1 MYRTPTWWGTLQ
13 QRADPFD
20 AGPYIRVQRSIGL
33 IGADAPR
40 AGRRAALAGLVAWV
54 PLILLSAVQG
64 IGIGPTPQESM
75 WLDIAAHARYL
86 LAIPLLVLAERFCL
100 PGLAAIANHFGEA
113 NLVSDASRPRYQ
125 ELLDSSRRLLA
136 SPVTDITIIALAYLL
151 TVAQPLP
158 IYAGNDSTWV
168 GSTIS
173 PDKLSLAGWWRLLVS
188 QPLFSI
194 LQIAWVWRIAVWGRF
209 LYGISRLELNLN
221 PAHPDRAAGLGFLGG
236 SLREFLAPAFALTV
250 PLAGAIA
257 QEILRGGRNI
267 DEFRY
272 DIGGALLFEV
282 LLFTAPLLF
291 LTPQLIRERTRGVFQ
306 YGALATVVGQ
316 RFELRWIESIGAA
329 AADRAMS
336 SPDFSATTDLYS
348 IAANV
353 NQMQLVPVRLF
364 QIGRL
369 IVAAGLPFLPVLATA
384 MPVKDIFGSIV
395 KLVL

>member
-1 MYRTPTWWGTLQ
+1 MYRTPTCWGTLL

-20 AGPYIRVQRSIGL
+20 AGPYVRAQRSIGL

-40 AGRRAALAGLVAWV
+40 DGRRAALVALVAWV
-54 PLILLSAVQG
+54 PLILLSAAQG
-64 IGIGPTPQESM
+64 VGIGPTPQESM

-86 LAIPLLVLAERFCL
+86 IALPLLVLAESFCL

-113 NLVSDASRPRYQ
+113 NLVTDASRPRYQ
-125 ELLDSSRRLLA
+125 ALLDSTRRLLS

-151 TVAQPLP
+151 AVSQPLP

-168 GSTIS
+168 GSRVSADT
-173 PDKLSLAGWWRLLVS
+173 LSLAGWWRLLVS

-194 LQIAWVWRIAVWGRF
+194 LQIAWVWHIAVWGRF

-236 SLREFLAPAFALTV
+236 SLRVFLAPAFALAV

-267 DEFRY
+267 TEFRY
-272 DIGGALLFEV
+272 YMGGALVVEV
-282 LLFTAPLLF
+282 LLFTAPLFF
-291 LTPQLIRERTRGVFQ
+291 LAPLLVRERSRGVFQ
-306 YGALATVVGQ
+306 YGALATAVGQ
-316 RFELRWIESIGAA
+316 RFERRWIDHIGAA
-329 AADRAMS
+329 AADQALS

-353 NQMQLVPVRLF
+353 NQMQLVPVTLT
-364 QIGRL
+364 QVGRL
-369 IVAAGLPFLPVLATA
+369 TVAAGLPFFPVLATA
-384 MPVKDIFGSIV
+384 IPVKDIFSSIV
-395 KLVL
+395 KLVM